1 MKIKVTQRLTYPEA
15 RKEYQKQTP
24 DFTFLKIVQSMPQK
38 PESKTASTQYS
49 EKDCEITE
57 SSKVIIARITKQK
70 SSAQVSS
77 SQNNSK
83 SILQK
88 SSLESK
94 SADKSQNQQNSKQQ
108 RPIIAS
114 SRMPKIK
121 NHNRF
126 GALAD
131 DGAMDTDEGT
141 VRSGVRGSRPRSPVK
156 APK

>member
-15 RKEYQKQTP
+15 PKEYEKQTP
-24 DFTFLKIVQSMPQK
+24 EFTFSKIVQSMPPK
-38 PESKTASTQYS
+38 PESKTAFTQYS

-70 SSAQVSS
+70 SSAQASS

-83 SILQK
+83 SIIQK

-94 SADKSQNQQNSKQQ
+94 SADKTKNQQNSKPQ

-114 SRMPKIK
+114 CRMSK
-121 NHNRF
+121 
-126 GALAD
+126 
-131 DGAMDTDEGT
+131 
-141 VRSGVRGSRPRSPVK
+141 GSN
-156 APK
+156 